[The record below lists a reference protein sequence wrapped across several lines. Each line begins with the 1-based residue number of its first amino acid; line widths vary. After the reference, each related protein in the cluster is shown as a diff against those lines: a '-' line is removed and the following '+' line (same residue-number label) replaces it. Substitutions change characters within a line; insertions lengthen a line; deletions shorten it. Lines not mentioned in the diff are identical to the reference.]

1 MSSPIATY
9 PPALQIFQHPPT
21 DRGQPP
27 RPTCSPANA
36 RTLRMRPRSITSH
49 LELIIVGEPRL
60 SANQRKRIAPM
71 LSGDQGQ
78 ALLVVEVTIAFTVTV
93 PARARAAAPLNTIG
107 GGLQ

>member
-9 PPALQIFQHPPT
+9 RPALRDLQHPPT
-21 DRGQPP
+21 DRGRLPH
-27 RPTCSPANA
+27 PTCSPTNA

-60 SANQRKRIAPM
+60 SANQRKRLEPM
-71 LSGDQGQ
+71 LSGDQGR

-107 GGLQ
+107 GGL